1 MNNSTPSKD
10 VAVPGL
16 LRPPIVLLAAIAL
29 GVVLNLI
36 WPLRFITSALVMVGP
51 VIVFAAVLL
60 FVLSLKEF
68 RSHGTSVRGTER
80 TTTIV
85 RTGPYRF
92 SRNPI
97 YVAFV
102 LFLLGLALWLN
113 NLWLLVAMA
122 AFASFISFM
131 IIPREERFLERN
143 FHPQYSEYKAAV
155 RRWL

>member
-1 MNNSTPSKD
+1 MSTSTDITSKD

-16 LRPPIVLLAAIAL
+16 LRPPPVLLAAI
-29 GVVLNLI
+29 VLNLI
-36 WPLRFITSALVMVGP
+36 WPLRFITSALVMAGP

-60 FVLSLKEF
+60 FVLSLRDF
-68 RSHGTSVRGTER
+68 RAHGTSVRGTER

-113 NLWLLVAMA
+113 NLWLLVALA
-122 AFASFISFM
+122 AFASFISTM
-131 IIPREERFLERN
+131 IIRREE
-143 FHPQYSEYKAAV
+143 
-155 RRWL
+155 